1 MIFFNDTTLRKS
13 LIRTDELQ
21 ISEMN
26 ELIYKIISDAFVKTK
41 GAEVNYFC
49 AIL

>member
-1 MIFFNDTTLRKS
+1 MKEEYIKKYNKYFCDFFNDTTLRKS

-26 ELIYKIISDAFVKTK
+26 ELIYKIISDA
-41 GAEVNYFC
+41 
-49 AIL
+49 L